1 MKINVLEPRIFN
13 RIAAGEVVERPASV
27 VKELV
32 ENSIDA
38 GASHIKIE
46 ILEGGIKEIVVT
58 DNGTGIEKDDLPLA
72 FLPHATSKIHDVDD
86 LDTIAT
92 LGFRGEALASIASV
106 SMVRLSTKT
115 EDADTGYMIE
125 ANGGELSKVSEIAFS
140 KGTSISVRNL
150 FYNTP
155 ARAKF
160 LKRPKLEE
168 GEITNLVEKFMLA
181 HPEISF
187 EYFADEKCVYNG
199 QTGNLKEIIYQIY
212 GREIYDNLLEV
223 NYAVDGVEVT
233 GYVTAPKISR
243 PNRTYQ
249 TLFVNGRYVINYQIS
264 ACVQSVFEHF
274 LMKNRFPVYILNLK
288 IPYDRVDVN
297 VHPNKKEVKFQ
308 ENSKVFIV
316 VRKAI
321 EKALV
326 GTNLIADF
334 EVSSKEE
341 KDFSKFSMESD
352 EDPRRTAFDS
362 ELQHN
367 NLMKNEGKSYLNVS
381 VDINEKT
388 FPTFEELKNKGID
401 TINMPNFSS
410 IKTKEKLKNK
420 PGGFIFFDQEEKRLI
435 EEVDLG
441 EAPKIPILEENKKE
455 KKEEREEEQFLAEKA
470 EIQIIGVIF
479 KTYILTEFGDSLYVI
494 DQHAMHERQLYDK
507 LKKQIDEKEI
517 IKQDLLFPYEFSLQH
532 EDAEKFIEKIPNLK
546 QIGFEVEERG
556 QDFAIKSVPFL
567 LSSIHLNKFVED
579 VLGDETLGDK
589 KASEFINEKLCQTA
603 CKHAIRAGDSVT
615 KEEIAYLIEEMK
627 KGVLLCP
634 HGRPI
639 IVKITKKDFEKMF
652 KRVL

>member
-1 MKINVLEPRIFN
+1 MKINVLSPRIYN

-38 GASHIKIE
+38 GANKIKIE
-46 ILEGGIKEIVVT
+46 VKEGGIKEIVVT
-58 DNGTGIEKDDLPLA
+58 DNGSGIEKDDLPLA
-72 FLPHATSKIHDVDD
+72 FMPHATSKIQDVDD

-106 SMVRLSTKT
+106 SMVTLSTKT
-115 EDADTGYMIE
+115 ENAESGYLIE
-125 ANGGELSKVSEIAFS
+125 ANGGEISKVSEIAFT
-140 KGTSISVRNL
+140 KGTSIAVRNL

-168 GEITNLVEKFMLA
+168 GEITSLIEKFMLA

-187 EYFADEKCVYNG
+187 EYYADEKCVYNS
-199 QTGNLKEIIYQIY
+199 TTNNLKDVIYLIY
-212 GREIYDNLLEV
+212 GREVYDNLLEI
-223 NYAVDGVEVT
+223 NYKADDVEVS
-233 GYVTAPKISR
+233 GYISAPKISR

-249 TLFVNGRYVINYQIS
+249 TLFVNGRYVVNYQIS
-264 ACVQSVFEHF
+264 ACIQGAYEHF
-274 LMKNRFPVYILNLK
+274 LMKNRFPIYILNLK
-288 IPYDRVDVN
+288 IPFDKVDVN

-308 ENSKVFIV
+308 ENSKVFMV
-316 VRKAI
+316 VRKAV

-334 EVSSKEE
+334 EFTSREE
-341 KDFSKFSMESD
+341 KDWSKFSIEND
-352 EDPRRTAFDS
+352 ENPQRTSFDT
-362 ELQHN
+362 ELRFN
-367 NLMKNEGKSYLNVS
+367 PLARDEGKSFNIKVTKDDNDEIISPKDLQ
-381 VDINEKT
+381 DM
-388 FPTFEELKNKGID
+388 GIE

-410 IKTKEKLKNK
+410 IKSEDRKKNK
-420 PGGFIFFDQEEKRLI
+420 PGGYIFFDQEEDRLI
-435 EEVDLG
+435 EEVDLNS
-441 EAPKIPILEENKKE
+441 APPVFKETPKVEE
-455 KKEEREEEQFLAEKA
+455 KKEETFLQENA
-470 EIQIIGVIF
+470 EIKIVGVVF
-479 KTYILTEFGDSLYVI
+479 KTYILTEYEDSVYVI

-507 LKKQIDEKEI
+507 LKKQIDKKEV

-532 EDAEKFIEKIPNLK
+532 EDAEKFSSKIPNLK
-546 QIGFEVEERG
+546 EIGFDVEDHG
-556 QDFAIKSVPFL
+556 QDFKIKSVPFL
-567 LSSIHLNKFVED
+567 LSSISLNKFVEEI
-579 VLGDETLGDK
+579 LGDETLKDK

-615 KEEIAYLIEEMK
+615 KEQIAYLIGEMK

>member
-1 MKINVLEPRIFN
+1 MKINVLSPRIYN

-38 GASHIKIE
+38 GANKIKIE
-46 ILEGGIKEIVVT
+46 VKEGGIKEIVVT
-58 DNGTGIEKDDLPLA
+58 DNGSGIEKDDLPLA
-72 FLPHATSKIHDVDD
+72 FMPHATSKIQDVDD

-106 SMVRLSTKT
+106 SMVTLSTKT
-115 EDADTGYMIE
+115 ENAESGYMIE
-125 ANGGELSKVSEIAFS
+125 ANGGEISKVSEIAFT
-140 KGTSISVRNL
+140 KGTSIAVRNL

-168 GEITNLVEKFMLA
+168 GEITSLIEKFMLA

-187 EYFADEKCVYNG
+187 EYYADEKCVYNS
-199 QTGNLKEIIYQIY
+199 TTNNLKDVIYLIY
-212 GREIYDNLLEV
+212 GREVYDNLLEI
-223 NYAVDGVEVT
+223 NYKADDVEVN
-233 GYVTAPKISR
+233 GYISAPKISR

-249 TLFVNGRYVINYQIS
+249 TLFVNGRYVVNYQIS
-264 ACVQSVFEHF
+264 ACIQGAYEHF
-274 LMKNRFPVYILNLK
+274 LMKNRFPIYILNLK
-288 IPYDRVDVN
+288 IPFDKVDVN

-308 ENSKVFIV
+308 ENSKVFMVI
-316 VRKAI
+316 RKAV

-334 EVSSKEE
+334 EFTSREE
-341 KDFSKFSMESD
+341 KDWSKFSIEND
-352 EDPRRTAFDS
+352 ENPQRTSFDT
-362 ELQHN
+362 ELRFN
-367 NLMKNEGKSYLNVS
+367 PLARDEGKSFNIKVTKDDNDEIISPKDLQ
-381 VDINEKT
+381 DM
-388 FPTFEELKNKGID
+388 GIE

-410 IKTKEKLKNK
+410 IKSEDRKKNK
-420 PGGFIFFDQEEKRLI
+420 PGGYIFFDQEEDRLI
-435 EEVDLG
+435 EEVDLNS
-441 EAPKIPILEENKKE
+441 APPVFKETPKVEE
-455 KKEEREEEQFLAEKA
+455 KKVETFLQENA
-470 EIQIIGVIF
+470 EIKIVGVVF
-479 KTYILTEFGDSLYVI
+479 KTYILTEYEDSVYVI

-507 LKKQIDEKEI
+507 LKKQIDEKEV

-532 EDAEKFIEKIPNLK
+532 EDAEKFSSKIPNLK
-546 QIGFEVEERG
+546 EIGFDVEEHG
-556 QDFAIKSVPFL
+556 QDFKIKSVPFL
-567 LSSIHLNKFVED
+567 LSSISLNKFVEEI
-579 VLGDETLGDK
+579 LGDETLKDK

-615 KEEIAYLIEEMK
+615 KEQIAYLIGEMK

>member
-1 MKINVLEPRIFN
+1 MKINVLTPQIYN

-38 GASHIKIE
+38 GATHIKIE
-46 ILEGGIKEIVVT
+46 ILNGGIKEITVT
-58 DNGTGIEKDDLPLA
+58 DNGSGIEKDDLPLA
-72 FLPHATSKIHDVDD
+72 FMPHATSKIKDVDD

-115 EDADTGYMIE
+115 ESADSGYMIE
-125 ANGGELSKVSEIAFS
+125 ANGGDISKVSEIAFS
-140 KGTSISVRNL
+140 KGTCLSVRNL

-168 GEITNLVEKFMLA
+168 GEITSLVEKFMLA

-187 EYFADEKCVYNG
+187 EYYTDEKCVYNYSLG
-199 QTGNLKEIIYQIY
+199 SLKDVIYLIY
-212 GREIYDNLLEV
+212 GREIYENLLDV
-223 NYAVDGVEVT
+223 NYSVDGVEVS
-233 GYVTAPKISR
+233 GYVCGPKVSR

-264 ACVQSVFEHF
+264 ACVQSVYEHF
-274 LMKNRFPVYILNLK
+274 LMKNRFPIYILNIK
-288 IPYDRVDVN
+288 VPYDRVDVN

-321 EKALV
+321 ENALV
-326 GTNLIADF
+326 ATNLIADF
-334 EVSSKEE
+334 VADEKAE
-341 KDFSKFSMESD
+341 KDFSKFSIEND
-352 EDPRRTAFDS
+352 ENPMRTSFDT
-362 ELQHN
+362 ELRFNKLAQ
-367 NLMKNEGKSYLNVS
+367 NEGKSFNVS
-381 VDINEKT
+381 LDTEDKEIITPSKLQE
-388 FPTFEELKNKGID
+388 KGID
-401 TINMPNFSS
+401 IINMPNFSS
-410 IKTKEKLKNK
+410 IKSDDKKKNK
-420 PGGFIFFDQEEKRLI
+420 PGGYIFFDQEEKRLI
-435 EEVDLG
+435 QEVDLS
-441 EAPKIPILEENKKE
+441 EAPKKMEVEKIEETQSSN
-455 KKEEREEEQFLAEKA
+455 EEEKFLTEKS
-470 EIQIIGVIF
+470 EIQIVGVIF
-479 KTYILTEFGDSLYVI
+479 KTYILTEFGDSVYVI

-517 IKQDLLFPYEFSLQH
+517 TRQDLLFPYEFSLQH
-532 EDAEKFIEKIPNLK
+532 EDAEKFTEKIPNL
-546 QIGFEVEERG
+546 QELGFVVEEHG
-556 QDFAIKSVPFL
+556 QDFKIKSVPFL
-567 LSSIHLNKFVED
+567 LSGISLGKFVED
-579 VLGDETLGDK
+579 ILGDETLGDK
-589 KASEFINEKLCQTA
+589 KASGFINEKLCQTA

-615 KEEIAYLIEEMK
+615 KDEISYLIEEMK

-639 IVKITKKDFEKMF
+639 IVRITKKDFEKMF

>member
-1 MKINVLEPRIFN
+1 MKINVLTPQIYN

-38 GASHIKIE
+38 GATHIKIE
-46 ILEGGIKEIVVT
+46 ILNGGIKEITVT
-58 DNGTGIEKDDLPLA
+58 DNGSGIEKDDLPLA
-72 FLPHATSKIHDVDD
+72 FMPHATSKIKDVDD

-115 EDADTGYMIE
+115 ESADSGYMIE
-125 ANGGELSKVSEIAFS
+125 ANGGDISKVSEIAFS
-140 KGTSISVRNL
+140 KGTCLSVRNL

-168 GEITNLVEKFMLA
+168 GEITSLVEKFMLA

-187 EYFADEKCVYNG
+187 EYYADEKCVYNYSSG
-199 QTGNLKEIIYQIY
+199 SLKDVIYLIY
-212 GREIYDNLLEV
+212 GREIYENLLDV
-223 NYAVDGVEVT
+223 NYSVDGVEVS
-233 GYVTAPKISR
+233 GYVCGPKVSR

-264 ACVQSVFEHF
+264 ACVQSVYEHF
-274 LMKNRFPVYILNLK
+274 LMKNRFPIYILNIK
-288 IPYDRVDVN
+288 VPYDRVDVN

-321 EKALV
+321 ENTLV
-326 GTNLIADF
+326 GSNLIADF
-334 EVSSKEE
+334 VADEKDE
-341 KDFSKFSMESD
+341 KDFSKFSIEND
-352 EDPRRTAFDS
+352 ENPMRTSFDT
-362 ELQHN
+362 ELRFNKLAQ
-367 NLMKNEGKSYLNVS
+367 NEGKSFNVS
-381 VDINEKT
+381 LDTEDKEIITPSKLQE
-388 FPTFEELKNKGID
+388 KGID
-401 TINMPNFSS
+401 IINMPNFSS
-410 IKTKEKLKNK
+410 IKSDDKKKNK
-420 PGGFIFFDQEEKRLI
+420 PGGYIFFDQEEKRLI
-435 EEVDLG
+435 QEVDLS
-441 EAPKIPILEENKKE
+441 EAPKKMKVEKIEETQSSN
-455 KKEEREEEQFLAEKA
+455 EEEKFLTEKS
-470 EIQIIGVIF
+470 EIQIVGVIF
-479 KTYILTEFGDSLYVI
+479 KTYILTEFGDSVYVI

-517 IKQDLLFPYEFSLQH
+517 TRQDLLFPYEFSLQH
-532 EDAEKFIEKIPNLK
+532 EDAEKFTEKIPNLHEL
-546 QIGFEVEERG
+546 GFVVEEHG
-556 QDFAIKSVPFL
+556 QDFKIKSVPFL
-567 LSSIHLNKFVED
+567 LSGISLGKFVED
-579 VLGDETLGDK
+579 ILGDETLGDK
-589 KASEFINEKLCQTA
+589 KASGFINEKLCQTA

-615 KEEIAYLIEEMK
+615 KDEILYLIEEMK

-639 IVKITKKDFEKMF
+639 IVRITKKDFEKMF